1 MKNKSFRDRVNGVD
15 AQDTQDT
22 EKKSAKRTSFRGAYL
37 SMIAADKN
45 PEMLQKADTLS
56 IELAAGGKLLPE
68 EAKDFLRKAVNE
80 SALLKTIRVETI
92 TRPEMGIPKLAINQ
106 FIVKRHLEAQELPV
120 GDRSKVDLSQL
131 DIPLIRER
139 VQMDISLDVVED
151 NIEGEGILDTVET
164 HMFETLGANLS
175 DILLTADTANADI
188 RNGGAAFAAGEEVKS
203 DRDGLIKKAV
213 AGGNVLAAPVGGIIR
228 DNLISLIK
236 TVEPK
241 YRRRMNGQRG
251 GMMFVMNPDDALDLK
266 ASFGNRETGVG
277 DKAYLDGLS
286 NFTIEGV
293 PVLEDD
299 NMPAGY
305 VIYTSPLN
313 IVWVASVHNMR
324 VDKKF
329 KPEEGVHKI
338 ITRLYYG
345 FDFQEIEGVGILT
358 P

>member
-1 MKNKSFRDRVNGVD
+1 MSDNNKTFRDRVNGLSE
-15 AQDTQDT
+15 QDTQEEKGSTRKSFRNAYISMMVADDT
-22 EKKSAKRTSFRGAYL
+22 EGRIK
-37 SMIAADKN
+37 
-45 PEMLQKADTLS
+45 KADTLS
-56 IELAAGGKLLPE
+56 AELANGGKLLPE
-68 EAKDFLRKAVNE
+68 EAADFLRKAVNN
-80 SALLKTIRVETI
+80 SPLLQAIRVERL
-92 TRPEMGIPKLAINQ
+92 TRPEMGIPKLAINS
-106 FIVKRHLEAQELPV
+106 FIVKRHQEATELPV

-139 VQMDISLDVVED
+139 VQMDISLDVIED
-151 NIEGEGILDTVET
+151 NIEGEGLLDTVEA
-164 HMFETLGANLS
+164 HMFETLGANLD
-175 DILLTADTANADI
+175 DILLTADTANVDV
-188 RNGGAAFAAGEEVKS
+188 RTGLAFAAGEEVKQ
-203 DRDGLIKKAV
+203 DRDGLIKKAI
-213 AGGNVLAAPVGGIIR
+213 AGGQTLSATVTR
-228 DNLISLIK
+228 DNLIDLIK
-236 TVEPK
+236 TVAPK
-241 YRRRMNGQRG
+241 YRRRMNGNRG

-266 ASFGNRETGVG
+266 KEFGNRETGIG
-277 DKAYLDGLS
+277 DRSYLNGLS
-286 NFTIEGV
+286 DFAIEGV

-313 IVWVASVHNMR
+313 VVWAASVHNMR